1 MDYSE
6 LRLKFDGAEG
16 IETHYGQLMQDIFVL
31 MATGGKRGG
40 TYLEIGAWHSE
51 NISNTV
57 LLEREFGWS
66 GVSVEIDPRKAEEFA
81 SNRANPCI
89 ASDAR
94 MIDYAGL
101 GFEEIDYLQV
111 DCEPA
116 SVSFE
121 ILRKVLASGLQ
132 PKIITFEH
140 EMYSEGPEVRD
151 ASREYLR
158 SLGYELIV
166 SDIGLE
172 GLPFEDWW
180 VMPAHFVKD
189 VRDALMSVDEPRQ
202 EFKHYAFGGIRD
214 AA

>member
-1 MDYSE
+1 MEYGSV
-6 LRLKFDGAEG
+6 RVPFDGADG
-16 IETHYGQLMQDIFVL
+16 IETHYGQLMADIFVL
-31 MATGGKRGG
+31 MATGGKREG

-51 NISNTV
+51 DISNTV
-57 LLEREFGWS
+57 LLEREFGWT
-66 GVSVEIDPRKAEEFA
+66 GVSVEIDPRRAEEFA
-81 SNRANPCI
+81 ANRKNPCI

-94 MIDYAGL
+94 SLDYAGL
-101 GFEEIDYLQV
+101 GFDEIDYLQV

-116 SVSFE
+116 AVSFE
-121 ILRKVLASGLQ
+121 ILKTVLDSGLQ

-166 SDIGLE
+166 SDIGIE
-172 GLPFEDWW
+172 GWAFEDWW
-180 VMPAHFVKD
+180 VMPIYFEKEVI
-189 VRDALMSVDEPRQ
+189 DALRSVDEPRQ